1 MPAQPPNSILK
12 SGEKF
17 AKEAGTTIAVEA
29 EKPQGQN
36 GEVAASVTHAGETE
50 KASWGFTA
58 WVKRRFQKGGTS
70 AGVKG
75 EVRF

>member
-1 MPAQPPNSILK
+1 VQPDNSILK

-29 EKPQGQN
+29 VKPQGQT
-36 GEVAASVTHAGETE
+36 GELTASITHAGETE
-50 KASWGFTA
+50 KASWDLTA
-58 WVKRRFQKGGTS
+58 WFKRKFQKDGNS